1 MDDDSFGDGCLKRK
15 WLGIARQ
22 GREADEVMKKLKK
35 VKRSK
40 CLRQQKKN
48 MSRGQPGNSS

>member
-1 MDDDSFGDGCLKRK
+1 MMTLSAMVALREMARDCQ
-15 WLGIARQ
+15 ARQ
-22 GREADEVMKKLKK
+22 ADEVMKKLKK